1 MIRLLLCRTQQTQGK
16 TIIIRL
22 EKTRTVP
29 GEYIINSTTSVNLK
43 LFRLDEASFS
53 PIPDENNDETSSDE
67 PISGDQFSQLRFQIK
82 IPFQKSTFFILQIL
96 EIVLGVS
103 QSF

>member
-16 TIIIRL
+16 AIIIRL
-22 EKTRTVP
+22 ERRRP
-29 GEYIINSTTSVNLK
+29 SV
-43 LFRLDEASFS
+43 FRLDEASFS
-53 PIPDENNDETSSDE
+53 PIPDENNDEISIDE

-82 IPFQKSTFFILQIL
+82 ISFQKTTFFILQIL

>member
-16 TIIIRL
+16 AIIIRL

-29 GEYIINSTTSVNLK
+29 GESIINSTTSVNLK
-43 LFRLDEASFS
+43 LFRFDEASFS
-53 PIPDENNDETSSDE
+53 PIPDENNDEISSDE

-82 IPFQKSTFFILQIL
+82 ISFQKQRFLFYKFLKSC
-96 EIVLGVS
+96 
-103 QSF
+103 